1 MVRRIIQY
9 LCVCVAALALPL
21 VAFAHEVYVLD
32 VGEIGH
38 GLAAPAVSPF
48 TVIAEN
54 FSQFMAWALIFG
66 IALPTLFAM
75 SLSRR
80 LEKLFHPFFAR
91 MRTWAP
97 FLVRIGVGASLIA
110 FGYAGSI
117 FGPEVPLQNIFGALA
132 PVASI
137 FLALAGAMILFN
149 VYSRAGGCVLLAIF
163 LCALVVRGWYVL
175 TYIEYA
181 AAAVFFIVGSST
193 DRLASGSAIRRRFA
207 QFALRVRPYR
217 FAILR
222 VGFGLSVMLAS
233 LYAKII
239 YAPLALT
246 VVEKYDLTSYWVFSS
261 FSPEFLVLGAAIV
274 EFLCGLLLVLGI
286 EIRHTALFLAFWLT
300 LSLAYFQEMVW
311 PHIILFGLGGA
322 FLLYGYDWYSL
333 EGRYFKHGNREPI
346 L

>member
-1 MVRRIIQY
+1 MGKFLGVLAFFIPTLVR
-9 LCVCVAALALPL
+9 
-21 VAFAHEVYVLD
+21 AHEVYVLEA
-32 VGEIGH
+32 GEIAR
-38 GLAAPAVSPF
+38 GLATPPISPF

-54 FSQFMAWALIFG
+54 FSQFMVWGLFFC

-75 SLSRR
+75 SLSRKVER
-80 LEKLFHPFFAR
+80 LFHPFFSR
-91 MRTWAP
+91 TRTWAP
-97 FLVRIGVGASLIA
+97 MLVRIGVGASLIA

-117 FGPEVPLQNIFGALA
+117 FGPEIPLQNIFGEYT
-132 PVASI
+132 PFVSV
-137 FLALAGAMILFN
+137 FLALAGAMILFSA
-149 VYSRAGGCVLLAIF
+149 YSRAGGFLLLGIF

-181 AAAVFFIVGSST
+181 AAAIFFIIGPPGSI
-193 DRLASGSAIRRRFA
+193 DRSGT
-207 QFALRVRPYR
+207 ALRKNFSRFVECMQAYR

-233 LYAKII
+233 VYAKMI
-239 YAPLALT
+239 YGTLGLM
-246 VVEKYDLTSYWVFSS
+246 VVEKYNLTDYLIFSS

-274 EFLCGLLLVLGI
+274 EFLCGLLIVLGI
-286 EIRHTALFLAFWLT
+286 EIRHTTLFLAFWLT

-322 FLLYGYDWYSL
+322 FFLYGYDWYSL